1 MSSEK
6 KEYVKSESNMR
17 FIYHQPVPDFYSIEN
32 PCHPISRISDELLVE
47 FTDIAIASGFAGLSY
62 SKLSDGFKRE
72 WDIDW
77 DNIIILKYFM
87 SEDILRME
95 PSKEKCMLEDREFQE
110 FGAKT
115 FALADILRKNGFKAD
130 LLNPLDDR
138 VSLRAIAMQS
148 NDAIITGSGMC
159 MFKEGLN
166 LGLFMIQTS
175 IENLPFKSENDLL
188 WVRDYC
194 STCGV
199 CIDRCPENAFDAEG
213 KIIRKA
219 CTAHRKGCSRCIESC
234 PFYKR
239 GYDKVKRRYERMV
252 KK

>member
-1 MSSEK
+1 
-6 KEYVKSESNMR
+6 MR
-17 FIYHQPVPDFYSIEN
+17 LRYHQPIPNFYNQEN
-32 PCHPISRISDELLVE
+32 PHHPNNLISNDFLQE
-47 FTDIAIASGFAGLSY
+47 FADIAIASRFVGLSF
-62 SKLSDGFKRE
+62 SKLSEDFKKE

-77 DNIIILKYFM
+77 DNIIILKYLM
-87 SEDILRME
+87 SEDILKME
-95 PSKEKCMLEDREFQE
+95 PSDEKCKLMDEEFQE

-130 LLNPLDDR
+130 LINPLDDR

-148 NDAIITGSGMC
+148 NDAVITRSNMC

-166 LGLFMIQTS
+166 LGFFMIQTS
-175 IENLPFKSENDLL
+175 IENLPFKTENELK
-188 WVRDYC
+188 WVEDYC

-199 CIDRCPENAFDAEG
+199 CIDRCPEKAFDENG
-213 KIIRKA
+213 KFLRKL
-219 CTAHRKGCSRCIESC
+219 CTAHREGCSRCINFC

-239 GYDKVKRRYERMV
+239 GYEKVKKRYGRM

>member
-1 MSSEK
+1 
-6 KEYVKSESNMR
+6 MR
-17 FIYHQPVPDFYSIEN
+17 LRYHQPIPNFYNQEN
-32 PCHPISRISDELLVE
+32 PHHPNNLISDDFLQE
-47 FTDIAIASGFAGLSY
+47 FADMAIASRFAGLSF
-62 SKLSDGFKRE
+62 SKLSEDFKRE

-77 DNIIILKYFM
+77 DNIIILKYLM
-87 SEDILRME
+87 SEDILKME
-95 PSKEKCMLEDREFQE
+95 PSDEKCRLMDEEFQE

-130 LLNPLDDR
+130 LINPLDDR

-148 NDAIITGSGMC
+148 NDAIITRSNMC

-166 LGLFMIQTS
+166 LGFFMIQTS
-175 IENLPFKSENDLL
+175 IENLPFKTENELK
-188 WVRDYC
+188 WVEDYC

-199 CIDRCPENAFDAEG
+199 CIDRCPEKAFDENG
-213 KIIRKA
+213 KFLRKL
-219 CTAHRKGCSRCIESC
+219 CTAHREGCSRCINFC

-239 GYDKVKRRYERMV
+239 GYEKVKKRYGRM